1 MSTPTSPVGVGLIG
15 AGVISDTYLE
25 NLTSFPDLKVL
36 FVADLDEPRAKAQAE
51 KHGVP
56 AGGSVDELLAHPDI
70 ELVVNLTIPVV
81 HVEVGLRVIAAG
93 KHLWSEKPISLDRE
107 SGAQLLDA
115 AEAAGVRVGCAP
127 DTFLGAGLQTA
138 FRIIARGDIGTPL
151 TALAL
156 FQSPGPESWH
166 PNPAFLFQ
174 EGAGPMFDVGVY
186 YLTALAHT
194 LGPFARVA
202 GLGST
207 SRASRVIGSGPKA
220 GESFDVTV
228 PSHVGALLQFESGQS
243 GQAVFSFDSKLR
255 RTGVVEIAGTEGTIV
270 FPDPNNFDGDILVYG
285 AGEEPTVIPAV
296 GHTSTRG
303 TGALEMAQAIREGRP
318 HRASGASALH
328 VLDTMV
334 SIAESVESGSF
345 VEVASS
351 FEPSPALPEDWD
363 PKVATL
369 Q

>member
-1 MSTPTSPVGVGLIG
+1 MTTRTGTVGVGLIG

-36 FVADLDEPRAKAQAE
+36 FIADIDEPRAKSQAE

-56 AGGSVDELLAHPDI
+56 AGGSVEELLAHPDI

-81 HVEVGLRVIAAG
+81 HVEVGLRIIAAG

-107 SGAQLLDA
+107 SGKQLLDA
-115 AEAAGVRVGCAP
+115 AQAAGVRVGCAP

-138 FRIIARGDIGTPL
+138 FRAIARGDIGTPL

-202 GLGST
+202 GVGST
-207 SRASRVIGSGPKA
+207 SRPQRVIGSGPKA

-228 PSHVGALLQFESGQS
+228 PSHVGALLQFEAGQS

-255 RTGVVEIAGTEGTIV
+255 RAGFVEIAGTEGTIV
-270 FPDPNNFDGDILVYG
+270 FPDPNEFGGDIVIHG
-285 AGEEPTVIPAV
+285 ATDEPTVISSV
-296 GHTSTRG
+296 GHESTRG

-318 HRASGASALH
+318 HRASGESAYH

-334 SIAESVESGSF
+334 SIAEAIETGDF
-345 VEVASS
+345 VEVTSS
-351 FEPSPALPEDWD
+351 FEPSPPLADDWN
-363 PKVATL
+363 PTAATL
-369 Q
+369 S